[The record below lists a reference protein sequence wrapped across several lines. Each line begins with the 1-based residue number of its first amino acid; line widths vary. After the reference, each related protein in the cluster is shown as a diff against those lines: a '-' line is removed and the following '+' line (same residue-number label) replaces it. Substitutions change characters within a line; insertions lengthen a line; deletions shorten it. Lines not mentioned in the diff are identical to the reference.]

1 MQPIDISRAPGP
13 HQTNRSGMH
22 AAAELW
28 DGRTDRRTLDS
39 FIDPAQHTMR
49 AVSVILLIMTVASFQ
64 SNFVK
69 ERIAAA
75 HPPL

>member
-1 MQPIDISRAPGP
+1 MQPWAPGP
-13 HQTNRSGMH
+13 HQANRSGMH

-28 DGRTDRRTLDS
+28 DERTDRRTLDS

-64 SNFVK
+64 SNFAK